1 MPFGRFNG
9 SYRYQTPK
17 KGPDGLFYVQYP
29 LPMPENKDLDQ
40 MLDEYWKEL
49 MVSPLADKSIEDYYY
64 FALCFVRWSK
74 GEFEPG
80 LRVFERSAAR

>member
-1 MPFGRFNG
+1 MPLGRFNG

-29 LPMPENKDLDQ
+29 LPMPDGKDLDEQ
-40 MLDEYWKEL
+40 LDEYWREL
-49 MVSPLADKSIEDYYY
+49 CVSALADKSIEDYYY
-64 FALCFVRWSK
+64 FAYCFVRWTK

-80 LRVFERSAAR
+80 LKVRGDSARR